1 MKYIIALQIMFTM
14 AISSVL
20 EINSFEA
27 DFNQII
33 TDDKGKEL
41 SYSGHIV
48 ASKPQYALWSYKEP
62 VEKKVYITPRYVT
75 VIEPEIEQAIVR
87 KIASDFDFFNMIK
100 KAKKKSDNIY
110 VATLNESKY
119 TIKLEKSMIKS
130 ISYLDEFENKVSIIF
145 NNQSNN
151 KIFSKDIFRARI
163 PLEYDIIR
171 D

>member
-1 MKYIIALQIMFTM
+1 M

-20 EINSFEA
+20 DINSFEA

-62 VEKKVYITPRYVT
+62 VEKNVYITPRQVT
-75 VIEPEIEQAIVR
+75 VVEPEIEQVIIR
-87 KIASDFDFFNMIK
+87 RISSDFDFFKMIN
-100 KAKKKSDNIY
+100 KAKKISDNIY
-110 VATLNESKY
+110 IAMVNESKY

-130 ISYLDEFENKVSIIF
+130 ISYLDEFENSVNIVFK
-145 NNQSNN
+145 NQSKN
-151 KIFSKDIFRARI
+151 KIFSEDIFRANV
-163 PLEYDIIR
+163 PVEYDIIR